1 MLSGKNQ
8 SVSVT
13 RGQRFCEVA
22 DLSNWQAYVLLTE
35 QQIKFAEVGNAAALK
50 LYSRPWDRIEA
61 EIEEVGVTDLSINRD
76 SYEMSQQQIAQLGQQ
91 NEIPDLVLEMVAQY
105 QKPELQYYARVP
117 LPSDQKLRIGIG
129 GQARLFTGYR
139 SLGARLLWW
148 VNQTFRL

>member
-1 MLSGKNQ
+1 M
-8 SVSVT
+8 
-13 RGQRFCEVA
+13 
-22 DLSNWQAYVLLTE
+22 LLTE
-35 QQIKFAEVGNAAALK
+35 QQIKFAKVGNAAAMK

-117 LPSDQKLRIGIG
+117 LQSDEKMRIGIG
-129 GQARLFTGYR
+129 GQARLFTC
-139 SLGARLLWW
+139 LLYTSPSPRD
-148 VNQTFRL
+148 QRGSRMPSSA